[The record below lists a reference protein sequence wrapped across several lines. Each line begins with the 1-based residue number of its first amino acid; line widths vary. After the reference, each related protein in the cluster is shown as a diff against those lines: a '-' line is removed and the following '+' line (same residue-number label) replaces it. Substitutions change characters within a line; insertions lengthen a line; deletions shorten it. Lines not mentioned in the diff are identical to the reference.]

1 MRARFKPHLEKMQ
14 RARTSTGRDMLEGWC
29 LDRNERV
36 TEFPDEI
43 LAGLYRQLP
52 KFILNTY
59 PDTDYFYE
67 KLAKVLGLGSSNLFV
82 TTGSTEGIKVL
93 FEALARPGDRVVALE
108 PTYPMYNVYSD
119 IFQTQYHTV
128 PFSKN
133 LTIDVSSF
141 VETID
146 KNTALVLLANPN
158 LPVESM
164 LSVAEIKMIANKC
177 RTFDSV
183 LVIDEAYHLFGADSA
198 MELLQEYDNLV
209 ILRSFSKAYGL
220 AGIRLGYM
228 MSQETNI
235 EYLSKTRSLVEAS
248 GTSMAIATYML
259 ENPELVASYVNQVA
273 EGARFLQ
280 DSLTTFGVRWHGG
293 HVTNGILVFLPDNL
307 AVNQCVQYLR
317 DHKIYVRGDF
327 KPPYDCCFRVTI
339 GPKETMEKFSSSFKD
354 WYFQIFKTSA
364 HESKFI

>member
-1 MRARFKPHLEKMQ
+1 MRARFKSHLEQLQ
-14 RARTSTGRDMLEGWC
+14 RARTSTGRNMREGWC

-36 TEFPDEI
+36 IEFPDEI
-43 LAGLYRQLP
+43 LADLYRQLP
-52 KFILNTY
+52 KFVLNTY
-59 PDTDYFYE
+59 PDTEHFYD
-67 KLAKVLGLGSSNLFV
+67 KLAEVLDLHSSNIFV

-93 FEALARPGDRVVALE
+93 FEALARPGDRVIALE
-108 PTYPMYNVYSD
+108 PTYPMYSVYSD

-141 VETID
+141 IEKID
-146 KNTALVLLANPN
+146 EKTALVLLANPN

-164 LSVAEIKMIANKC
+164 LPVSAIKMIANRC

-198 MELLQEYDNLV
+198 IGLLREYDNLV

-228 MSQETNI
+228 VSQETNI

-248 GTSMAIATYML
+248 GTSMAIASYML
-259 ENPELVASYVNQVA
+259 ENQKLVESYVNQVA

-280 DSLTTFGVRWHGG
+280 ERLTTFGVRWHGG
-293 HVTNGILVFLPDNL
+293 HVTNGILVFLPNNL
-307 AVNQCVQYLR
+307 AVNQCVRYLR

-327 KPPYDCCFRVTI
+327 RPPYDCCFRVTI
-339 GPKETMEKFSSSFKD
+339 GPKEIMEKFSSSFRD
-354 WYFQIFKTSA
+354 WYFKIPKPCA
-364 HESKFI
+364 NESKLI